1 MVDSAAP
8 VKNIDFLFHEANQW
22 TETKSLVI
30 AELPTSS
37 EEFDKK
43 VKSLDINFVCTADDK
58 LDLILDFIKNKEKLK
73 SNSRF
78 Y

>member
-1 MVDSAAP
+1 MVDAAAP
-8 VKNIDFLFHEANQW
+8 AKKIDFLFHKANHW

-43 VKSLDINFVCTADDK
+43 VKSLDINCVSTADK

>member
-1 MVDSAAP
+1 MVDAAAP
-8 VKNIDFLFHEANQW
+8 AKKIDFLFHKANHW

-43 VKSLDINFVCTADDK
+43 VKSLDINFVCTVDDK
-58 LDLILDFIKNKEKLK
+58 LDLVLDFILITPV
-73 SNSRF
+73 SSQL
-78 Y
+78 